1 MQKIYPRTNPVP
13 FEASQNSN
21 AKPVTRVEDALREF
35 SRQDAAQGLEP
46 ENTTQVVPD
55 VNLLVQRVAGVSL
68 SPLQNVIS
76 DLQQLHDFLH
86 NEGERIRRDISDYLK
101 LSETAMGSTKVIAD
115 NIVLWKETAHSTTRT
130 RETRSAATEPADF
143 VAPAPTLLPSST
155 AAKDLFVPPK

>member
-21 AKPVTRVEDALREF
+21 AKPITRVEDALREF
-35 SRQDAAQGLEP
+35 SRQDAAQDLEP
-46 ENTTQVVPD
+46 ENTTQLVPD
-55 VNLLVQRVAGVSL
+55 VNSLIQRVAGVSL

-86 NEGERIRRDISDYLK
+86 NEGERIRRDISDYLQ

-115 NIVLWKETAHSTTRT
+115 NIVIWKETAHSATRT
-130 RETRSAATEPADF
+130 REKRSAATEPADF
-143 VAPAPTLLPSST
+143 VAPAPPPLPSPT
-155 AAKDLFVPPK
+155 AAKDLFIPPK